1 MLVPVNEILSG
12 KHLAVCSSRACF
24 CSMVKIKFTELIEDR
39 LIKIVSAHFFMNCFC
54 LTDVAFSLIW
64 SLCHAS
70 SQSKPSHKRLQRI
83 LGYLYVKTKLWSYK
97 AMSIILIQPPQVPI
111 WPGKLH
117 PAPLVPIW
125 PGKLHPAP
133 LVPIWP
139 GKTIPST
146 SDTYFPWRNPD
157 TQHPKYPLGL
167 EKLYLAPQI
176 PTWPGKTI
184 RSTSDTWPGETTP
197 CTSDNHFSGIN
208 YILHLMLHQITVC
221 PGETTFPV

>member
-1 MLVPVNEILSG
+1 MLVPVNEIFLSG
-12 KHLAVCSSRACF
+12 KHLAVCSSRACC
-24 CSMVKIKFTELIEDR
+24 CSMVKIKLTELTEDR
-39 LIKIVSAHFFMNCFC
+39 LIKIVSAHFFMNCFSFC

-83 LGYLYVKTKLWSYK
+83 LGYFYVKTKLRSWK

-111 WPGKLH
+111 RPGKLH

-139 GKTIPST
+139 GKN
-146 SDTYFPWRNPD
+146 Y
-157 TQHPKYPLGL
+157 TQHLRYLFSL
-167 EKLYLAPQI
+167 EKPRYPAPQI

-184 RSTSDTWPGETTP
+184 P
-197 CTSDNHFSGIN
+197 CTSDTHLAWKN
-208 YILHLMLHQITVC
+208 YPAPQTPGLGKLHAAPQITIC
-221 PGETTFPV
+221 LG